1 MLKNNYS
8 RERAIRQTNK
18 QKPKIKPREV
28 KKNKKTKTTKK
39 NKNKTKP
46 QTSNCEVE
54 IYKGNKKCDFK
65 KVLKSLNRVKS
76 NNKINNHSN
85 IGKKEKEKNA

>member
-8 RERAIRQTNK
+8 RERAIRKTNK
-18 QKPKIKPREV
+18 QRPKIKPRELKQQQQQ
-28 KKNKKTKTTKK
+28 KKPQT
-39 NKNKTKP
+39 TKP
-46 QTSNCEVE
+46 QKSNCEVE
-54 IYKGNKKCDFK
+54 IHKGNKKCYLK

-85 IGKKEKEKNA
+85 IGKKEKEKMHN